1 MFKKMSRYNLNNRLW
16 NNSLYNVKNRTWC
29 ENPIKTIFDELIH
42 GLRMK
47 QLESITPT
55 EERGKTPMKGEIL
68 MLHYNKEK
76 PKNY

>member
-1 MFKKMSRYNLNNRLW
+1 MLKRELDVKIQSRR
-16 NNSLYNVKNRTWC
+16 
-29 ENPIKTIFDELIH
+29 FDELIQ

-55 EERGKTPMKGEIL
+55 KERGKTPMKGEIL